1 MDNNWNHN
9 NYIRI
14 ILYCNQKPS
23 EFLLW
28 EKVKIMEDN
37 TNYLDS
43 GLELPKTNLVKVD
56 EEIDL
61 LYETLE
67 RIGC

>member
-1 MDNNWNHN
+1 MD
-9 NYIRI
+9 
-14 ILYCNQKPS
+14 NQKPS